1 MIDIAEQ
8 TLEHYFT
15 KFLAPKPN
23 ELIIK
28 DLSLQEKAWNVFITL
43 YKNGEVRGSAGNIKE
58 IEENLV
64 AEITGNT
71 IEAATSDS
79 RFDKVK
85 AEEKNDIKIRLDYI
99 KDRKI
104 IDEITLR
111 RIDPVKNGVIA
122 IKRDYEKLAVILP
135 NMSPSLITGSDF
147 LEVLARKLGGEK
159 VTDKDF
165 ILYQIQTEV
174 ETNY

>member
-28 DLSLQEKAWNVFITL
+28 DLSLQEKVGNIFITL
-43 YKNGEVRGSAGNIKE
+43 YKNGEVCGSAGNIKE
-58 IEENLV
+58 IEDSIV
-64 AEITGNT
+64 AEIIANT
-71 IEAATSDS
+71 IEAATSDK
-79 RFDKVK
+79 RFDKIT
-85 AEEKNDIKIRLDYI
+85 AEDTWAIKIRLDYI

-104 IDEITLR
+104 IDEVTLR
-111 RIDPVKNGVIA
+111 RLDPVKHWVIA

-135 NMSPSLITGSDF
+135 NMSPNLITGSDF
-147 LEVLARKLGGEK
+147 LKVLWRKLEWEK
-159 VTDKDF
+159 ITDKDF
-165 ILYQIQTEV
+165 ILYQIETEV